1 MSTNPRNPPAPV
13 GPGGNG
19 FPDPLF
25 WLACKSALMSGST
38 QAIILH
44 LNTRDYALPGKFLVP
59 FLTGRLATRDI
70 VAIYNRSS
78 GVRFPIPTMEQKAKD
93 LLGLEKP
100 VQTNANPAFAA
111 LAAVTGQQSAPAFDW
126 PKAPAAALALL
137 EKLMLAD
144 AKVTVILEYAETLL
158 PAADLPM
165 MSPDDR
171 NLLVTLLRWGTDPT
185 LNAAGNFAFLLV
197 QNLTDLHPALR
208 AGSSGYYAIEVP
220 LPDREARKNFIEWY
234 LETQPIE
241 SEIGTDEFAN
251 LTAGLSLIHIE
262 NILLKAALAG
272 RLTRDLVRAEKTAL
286 IAQEYAGL
294 LEMMDPTN
302 GFEIV
307 GGMEQLKAWAEAEI
321 IRPVRENRLRD
332 MPQGV
337 IFVGPPGTGK
347 TFFVKAL
354 GKEIGFNA
362 VALNMQNI
370 LGGIVGTSERNLARA
385 LSVVKSLSPV
395 LVFMDELDQS
405 DVSARGNNSGN
416 PVAKNLFSQL
426 LQFLGDPS
434 NRGRVVFF
442 GASNRP
448 DLMDDAL
455 LRFGRIDAIIPV
467 LLPEEPERLAIAQAT
482 ARSLGFIITAA
493 AAEFIAVDSDK
504 YSAADVA
511 QVVIKASK
519 IVKRTSNDPTILT
532 AHAQA
537 AARTLRPAT
546 PAKADYFTM
555 LAVQACNDTELLPPR
570 YAALL
575 DDRGKLQETIQSQEP
590 TAGAGRS
597 RREL

>member
-1 MSTNPRNPPAPV
+1 M
-13 GPGGNG
+13 
-19 FPDPLF
+19 
-25 WLACKSALMSGST
+25 
-38 QAIILH
+38 
-44 LNTRDYALPGKFLVP
+44 
-59 FLTGRLATRDI
+59 
-70 VAIYNRSS
+70 
-78 GVRFPIPTMEQKAKD
+78 
-93 LLGLEKP
+93 
-100 VQTNANPAFAA
+100 
-111 LAAVTGQQSAPAFDW
+111 
-126 PKAPAAALALL
+126 
-137 EKLMLAD
+137 
-144 AKVTVILEYAETLL
+144 
-158 PAADLPM
+158 
-165 MSPDDR
+165 
-171 NLLVTLLRWGTDPT
+171 
-185 LNAAGNFAFLLV
+185 
-197 QNLTDLHPALR
+197 
-208 AGSSGYYAIEVP
+208 P
-220 LPDREARKNFIEWY
+220 LPDRVARQAFIEWY
-234 LETQPIE
+234 LETQPST
-241 SEIGTDEFAN
+241 SELGTDEFAN

-272 RLTRDLVRAEKTAL
+272 TLTRDLIRAEKTAL

-307 GGMEQLKAWAEAEI
+307 GGMEQLKSWAEAEI

-405 DVSARGNNSGN
+405 DVSARGNSSGN

-426 LQFLGDPS
+426 LQFLGDPG

-467 LLPEEPERLAIAQAT
+467 LLPEQIEREAIAQAT
-482 ARSLGFIITAA
+482 ARSLTFDITYQALQL
-493 AAEFIAVDSDK
+493 IASNSDK

-519 IVKRTSNDPTILT
+519 VARRSGLDTIDHAT
-532 AHAQA
+532 ALHALS
-537 AARTLRPAT
+537 TLKPAT

-575 DDRGKLQETIQSQEP
+575 DDRGKLQETIQSVSAAAEP
-590 TAGAGRS
+590 TVGASRS

>member
-1 MSTNPRNPPAPV
+1 MATDR
-13 GPGGNG
+13 NG
-19 FPDPLF
+19 FPDPPF

-78 GVRFPIPTMEQKAKD
+78 GIRFPMPTMEQKAKD
-93 LLGLEKP
+93 LLGLDKP
-100 VQTNANPAFAA
+100 TQAPANPAFAA

-144 AKVTVILEYAETLL
+144 ARVTVILEYAETLL

-220 LPDREARKNFIEWY
+220 LPDREARSAFIEWY
-234 LETQPIE
+234 LETQPIARPNL
-241 SEIGTDEFAN
+241 GTDEFAN
-251 LTAGLSLIHIE
+251 ITAGLSLIHIE

-272 RLTRDLVRAEKTAL
+272 TLTRDLVRAEKTAL

-307 GGMEQLKAWAEAEI
+307 GGMEQLKAWAQAEI
-321 IRPVRENRLRD
+321 IQPVRENRLRD

-395 LVFMDELDQS
+395 LVFMECA
-405 DVSARGNNSGN
+405 V
-416 PVAKNLFSQL
+416 
-426 LQFLGDPS
+426 
-434 NRGRVVFF
+434 
-442 GASNRP
+442 
-448 DLMDDAL
+448 
-455 LRFGRIDAIIPV
+455 
-467 LLPEEPERLAIAQAT
+467 
-482 ARSLGFIITAA
+482 SLGW
-493 AAEFIAVDSDK
+493 
-504 YSAADVA
+504 
-511 QVVIKASK
+511 
-519 IVKRTSNDPTILT
+519 
-532 AHAQA
+532 
-537 AARTLRPAT
+537 
-546 PAKADYFTM
+546 
-555 LAVQACNDTELLPPR
+555 
-570 YAALL
+570 
-575 DDRGKLQETIQSQEP
+575 
-590 TAGAGRS
+590 
-597 RREL
+597 

>member
-1 MSTNPRNPPAPV
+1 MSTNVVVGRPTAPPTATDR
-13 GPGGNG
+13 NG
-19 FPDPLF
+19 FPDPPF

-78 GVRFPIPTMEQKAKD
+78 GIRFPMPTMEQKAKD
-93 LLGLEKP
+93 LLGLDKP
-100 VQTNANPAFAA
+100 TQAPANPAFAA

-144 AKVTVILEYAETLL
+144 ARVTVILEYAETLL

-220 LPDREARKNFIEWY
+220 LPDREARRAFIEWY
-234 LETQPIE
+234 LETQPIT
-241 SEIGTDEFAN
+241 SDLGTDEFAN
-251 LTAGLSLIHIE
+251 ITAGLSLIHIE

-272 RLTRDLVRAEKTAL
+272 TLTRDLVRAEKTAL

-307 GGMEQLKAWAEAEI
+307 GGMEQLKAWAQAEI

-354 GKEIGFNA
+354 GEGDRLQRRGA
-362 VALNMQNI
+362 QHAEHPRWHRGHVRTQPRPRP
-370 LGGIVGTSERNLARA
+370 VGRQERCLRCSCSWMNWISPTSAPA
-385 LSVVKSLSPV
+385 
-395 LVFMDELDQS
+395 
-405 DVSARGNNSGN
+405 
-416 PVAKNLFSQL
+416 
-426 LQFLGDPS
+426 
-434 NRGRVVFF
+434 
-442 GASNRP
+442 
-448 DLMDDAL
+448 
-455 LRFGRIDAIIPV
+455 
-467 LLPEEPERLAIAQAT
+467 AT
-482 ARSLGFIITAA
+482 
-493 AAEFIAVDSDK
+493 
-504 YSAADVA
+504 
-511 QVVIKASK
+511 
-519 IVKRTSNDPTILT
+519 
-532 AHAQA
+532 H
-537 AARTLRPAT
+537 PAT
-546 PAKADYFTM
+546 PSPRTCSRSFCSS
-555 LAVQACNDTELLPPR
+555 LATR
-570 YAALL
+570 
-575 DDRGKLQETIQSQEP
+575 P
-590 TAGAGRS
+590 TAAVWCSSALPTGPT
-597 RREL
+597 

>member
-1 MSTNPRNPPAPV
+1 
-13 GPGGNG
+13 
-19 FPDPLF
+19 
-25 WLACKSALMSGST
+25 
-38 QAIILH
+38 
-44 LNTRDYALPGKFLVP
+44 
-59 FLTGRLATRDI
+59 
-70 VAIYNRSS
+70 
-78 GVRFPIPTMEQKAKD
+78 
-93 LLGLEKP
+93 
-100 VQTNANPAFAA
+100 
-111 LAAVTGQQSAPAFDW
+111 
-126 PKAPAAALALL
+126 
-137 EKLMLAD
+137 MLAD
-144 AKVTVILEYAETLL
+144 ARVTVILEYAETLL

-165 MSPDDR
+165 MTPDDR

-220 LPDREARKNFIEWY
+220 LPDRAARRAFIEWY
-234 LETQPIE
+234 LETQPIT
-241 SEIGTDEFAN
+241 SDLGTDEFAN

-272 RLTRDLVRAEKTAL
+272 NLTRDLVRAEKTAL

-307 GGMEQLKAWAEAEI
+307 GGMEQLKNWALAEI

-354 GKEIGFNA
+354 AKEIGFNA

-370 LGGIVGTSERNLARA
+370 LGGIVGTSPNAI
-385 LSVVKSLSPV
+385 SPAPCR
-395 LVFMDELDQS
+395 S
-405 DVSARGNNSGN
+405 SSRWHPVSCSWTNWISPTSAPAATTSGN

-426 LQFLGDPS
+426 LQFLGDPT

-467 LLPEEPERLAIAQAT
+467 LLPEEPEREAIAQAT
-482 ARSLGFIITAA
+482 ARSLSVDLVPNAA
-493 AAEFIAVDSDK
+493 YQIASQQRQVQRRRRRPGGHQSPQDRRPRGPRLDRRTGRHQRAP
-504 YSAADVA
+504 SA
-511 QVVIKASK
+511 
-519 IVKRTSNDPTILT
+519 PPG
-532 AHAQA
+532 HARQ
-537 AARTLRPAT
+537 
-546 PAKADYFTM
+546 
-555 LAVQACNDTELLPPR
+555 
-570 YAALL
+570 
-575 DDRGKLQETIQSQEP
+575 G
-590 TAGAGRS
+590 
-597 RREL
+597 

>member
-1 MSTNPRNPPAPV
+1 MSTNPRNS
-13 GPGGNG
+13 
-19 FPDPLF
+19 FPDPPF

-78 GVRFPIPTMEQKAKD
+78 GIRFPIPTMEQKAKD
-93 LLGLEKP
+93 LLGLDKP
-100 VQTNANPAFAA
+100 AQTNTSPAFAA
-111 LAAVTGQQSAPAFDW
+111 LAAVTGNQPAPTFDW
-126 PKAPAAALALL
+126 PKAPAAALGLL

-144 AKVTVILEYAETLL
+144 ARVTVILEYAETLL

-220 LPDREARKNFIEWY
+220 LPDRAARHAFIEWY
-234 LETQPIE
+234 LETQPIA
-241 SEIGTDEFAN
+241 SDIGTDEFAN
-251 LTAGLSLIHIE
+251 ITAGLSMIHIE
-262 NILLKAALAG
+262 NILLKAALADT
-272 RLTRDLVRAEKTAL
+272 LTRDLVRAEKTAL

-307 GGMEQLKAWAEAEI
+307 GGMAQLKAWAQAEI
-321 IRPVRENRLRD
+321 IQPVRENRLKD

-370 LGGIVGTSERNLARA
+370 LGGVVGTSERNLARA

-405 DVSARGNNSGN
+405 DVSARGNSSGN

-426 LQFLGDPS
+426 LQFLGDPN

-467 LLPEEPERLAIAQAT
+467 LLPENTEREAIAEAT
-482 ARSLGFIITAA
+482 ARSLGVDLIDNAA
-493 AAEFIAVDSDK
+493 CQIASNSDK

-511 QVVIKASK
+511 QVVIKARK
-519 IVKRTSNDPTILT
+519 I
-532 AHAQA
+532 
-537 AARTLRPAT
+537 AAREGRAWIGELDAAKALRALRPAT

-575 DDRGKLQETIQSQEP
+575 DDRGKLQETIQAAAEP
-590 TAGAGRS
+590 TPARKGRD
-597 RREL
+597 L